1 MFRVRKS
8 PKQGQLA
15 TKGCKVEGTLLAP
28 DLGFPEGPVVM
39 PDGAIVFCDGNT
51 GELRSWTDG
60 TLGTYAHTGGSPWGA
75 VLGTDGSVYVTQ
87 GGNVPGAANQS
98 AVPGIQRVLA
108 DGAVELLSSSI
119 AGHTLAGPND
129 LAFGPD
135 GRLWFTDSGTEDD
148 PRVDEPAPGR
158 LFVLDSSGDG
168 EFLMERPRV
177 YPNGIAFDAKQ
188 RLYWTESMAHRVCR
202 LDNGGATTF
211 AQLSDDHVPDG
222 MAFATDGRV
231 FVCTTISGGVT
242 VLSPEG
248 EVLQEISLGEHATN
262 CIFDGSTLYVTATRV
277 AEIHAEQRT
286 GTFWS
291 VETDAEGLPLLPGQ
305 L

>member
-87 GGNVPGAANQS
+87 GGNVPGAADQS

-248 EVLQEISLGEHATN
+248 EVLEEISLGEHATN